1 MTSSPTVSATM
12 GVMNPLLGKLAT
24 LMGDEYR
31 KLKGVR
37 KQASF
42 LMRELGA
49 MKAALEKLEVMEVLD
64 PLAKNWRDHVREM
77 SYDME
82 NCIDDFMRQFGG
94 ADAKAGLIKKTAQRL
109 KTLRERH
116 RIAEQMEELK
126 ALALEANERRMR
138 YKIDNCV
145 DSSSGVVPVDPP
157 ISAIYKEAAG
167 LVGIDGP
174 REELVSWLIDT
185 EKQLKVVSV
194 VGFGGLGKTTL
205 AKQVYNKI
213 GGQFER
219 KAFVSVS
226 QRPDMTSLL
235 CGLQLKLGMEESS
248 HIREVQDIIDRL
260 REHLTHKRYLIV
272 VDDLWD
278 QSAWNIIS
286 CAFPEDGNGS
296 RVIVTT
302 RLGDVA
308 FHACL
313 HDRECI
319 YQMNPLQEQDSRSL
333 FYNRVFGS
341 EDSCPQQFK
350 EVSAEILKKCG
361 GLPLAIITI
370 ASLLASRQAR
380 SRSEWESI
388 RDSLSSK
395 FATKPT
401 LEEMRSILNLS
412 YMHLPLYLRACFLY
426 LGMYPED
433 RKISKVDLVR
443 QWVAEGFVSNL
454 HGSNLEDAA
463 KSYFHELINRGMIQP
478 EDTICGEVLSCS
490 IHDMML
496 DLILSKCGED
506 NFIRVAYDY
515 KDMAQWDGCN
525 YRVRRLSLKLSAGSA
540 TSETIATSLTQIRSF
555 AWFGES
561 KYTPPLSEFKY
572 LRVLLFDFPDY
583 REMVVDR
590 TAAGQLFQ
598 LRYLKVSAA
607 SGSIELPT
615 EIHGPVHLETI
626 DIDCRMA
633 QNIPSDIVM
642 LHRLSHF
649 ILPRDTGLPN
659 GIGNMKSLRTL
670 RCYCM
675 GKSSLDDI
683 EGLGELTN
691 LRELT
696 LTKSYKFDMVKAG
709 VEALV
714 SSIGKLCDLKF
725 LYLACN
731 LEHYVDLL
739 DSISDPPLRMENLRL
754 GGWPFYKVPKWIG
767 DLHCLHR
774 LSLCVE
780 RLRTDGVHVLGQ
792 LPSLMYLSLKVLC
805 IPQDNAVIIC
815 TGSFPVLECLAL
827 RSRDDDATACMGFE
841 AGAMPKLR
849 RLVLGV
855 HDRWGGGS
863 AMPVGM
869 VQLLSLEQIHVDNMS
884 SIHDDHDVESAFR
897 NAAQVHPRCPHVTIY

>member
-1 MTSSPTVSATM
+1 MTSAPTVSATM
-12 GVMNPLLGKLAT
+12 GVMNPLLSKLAT

-49 MKAALEKLEVMEVLD
+49 MRAALEKLELMDVLG

-94 ADAKAGLIKKTAQRL
+94 SDAKAGLIKQTARRL

-116 RIAEQMEELK
+116 RIADQMEELK

-138 YKIDNCV
+138 YKIDDCV
-145 DSSSGVVPVDPP
+145 DSSSSVVPVDPR

-185 EKQLKVVSV
+185 EKKLKVVSI

-205 AKQVYNKI
+205 ARQV
-213 GGQFER
+213 
-219 KAFVSVS
+219 
-226 QRPDMTSLL
+226 PDMTSLL

-260 REHLTHKRYLIV
+260 REHLKHKRYLIV

-302 RLGDVA
+302 RLGD
-308 FHACL
+308 
-313 HDRECI
+313 
-319 YQMNPLQEQDSRSL
+319 QDSRSL
-333 FYNRVFGS
+333 FYNRVFRS
-341 EDSCPQQFK
+341 EDGCPPQFK

-388 RDSLSSK
+388 RDSLSAK

-454 HGSNLEDAA
+454 HGSSLEDAA

-478 EDTICGEVLSCS
+478 EDTICGEVFSCS

-515 KDMAQWDGCN
+515 KDMAQRDGCN
-525 YRVRRLSLKLSAGSA
+525 YRVRRLSLKLSADSA
-540 TSETIATSLTQIRSF
+540 TSGTIATSLTQIRSF

-572 LRVLLFDFPDY
+572 LRVLLFEFPDY
-583 REMVVDR
+583 REMVVDL

-615 EIHGPVHLETI
+615 EIHGLVHLETI
-626 DIDCRMA
+626 DMDCRTA

-642 LHRLSHF
+642 LHRLSHL

-714 SSIGKLCDLKF
+714 SSIANLCDLKF

-731 LEHYVDLL
+731 LQHYVDLL

-792 LPSLMYLSLKVLC
+792 LPSLVYLSLKVLC
-805 IPQDNAVIIC
+805 IPQDSAVIIC

-855 HDRWGGGS
+855 HDRWCGGS
-863 AMPVGM
+863 AMPAGM
-869 VQLLSLEQIHVDNMS
+869 VHLLSLEQIHVDNMS
-884 SIHDDHDVESAFR
+884 SVHDDCDVESAFR
-897 NAAQVHPRCPHVTIY
+897 NAAQVHPRCPPVTIY

>member
-1 MTSSPTVSATM
+1 
-12 GVMNPLLGKLAT
+12 MNPLLSKLAT

-49 MKAALEKLEVMEVLD
+49 MRAALEKLELMDVLD

-94 ADAKAGLIKKTAQRL
+94 SDAKAGLAKKTAQRL

-138 YKIDNCV
+138 YKIDDCV
-145 DSSSGVVPVDPP
+145 DSGSSVVPVDPR

-185 EKQLKVVSV
+185 EKKLKVVSI

-205 AKQVYNKI
+205 ARQVYNKI

-235 CGLQLKLGMEESS
+235 CGLQLKLGMDESS

-260 REHLTHKRYLIV
+260 REHLKHKRYLIV

-308 FHACL
+308 FRVCL
-313 HDRECI
+313 HNHEC
-319 YQMNPLQEQDSRSL
+319 L
-333 FYNRVFGS
+333 
-341 EDSCPQQFK
+341 K
-350 EVSAEILKKCG
+350 ILKKCG

-388 RDSLSSK
+388 RDSLSAK

-454 HGSNLEDAA
+454 HGSSLEDAA

-478 EDTICGEVLSCS
+478 EDTICGEVFSCS

-515 KDMAQWDGCN
+515 KDMAQRDGCN
-525 YRVRRLSLKLSAGSA
+525 YRVRRLSMKLSAGSA
-540 TSETIATSLTQIRSF
+540 TSGTIATSLTQIRSF

-572 LRVLLFDFPDY
+572 LRVLLFEFPDY
-583 REMVVDR
+583 REMVVDL

-598 LRYLKVSAA
+598 LRQLIWIAERHK
-607 SGSIELPT
+607 
-615 EIHGPVHLETI
+615 
-626 DIDCRMA
+626 
-633 QNIPSDIVM
+633 NIPSDIVM
-642 LHRLSHF
+642 LHRLSHL

-714 SSIGKLCDLKF
+714 SSIAKLCDLKF

-731 LEHYVDLL
+731 LQHYVDLL

-792 LPSLMYLSLKVLC
+792 LPSLVYLSLKVLC
-805 IPQDNAVIIC
+805 IPQDSAVIIC

-827 RSRDDDATACMGFE
+827 RSRDDDAMACMGFE

-855 HDRWGGGS
+855 HDRWCGGS

-869 VQLLSLEQIHVDNMS
+869 VHLLSLEQIHVDNMS
-884 SIHDDHDVESAFR
+884 SVHDDCDVESAFR
-897 NAAQVHPRCPHVTIY
+897 NAAQVHPRCPPVTIY